1 MQQADGVEFLV
12 VGAERVGANQFGKRG
27 GLVGRR
33 HAQRAH
39 LVKHH
44 GKRARG
50 DLPSCLRS
58 GKSAA
63 DHVHR
68 LKMRLR
74 HGQKLFLSRAG
85 DNAEAARRW
94 RRVPRF
100 GLPGYALF
108 CRRAGSLALT
118 STRNGCPSERWLR
131 KVLITALLTS
141 ANTNMAYGMNAVQKI
156 VRNII
161 FVAGC
166 LRMAKNERPQK
177 RALRGFR
184 SLRDGRYP
192 TRCAGCPTA

>member
-1 MQQADGVEFLV
+1 MRVERRRDGGGKALTVDGQGGAGRHLVGVGHAHDERAQPAHLLMQQADGVEFLV

-100 GLPGYALF
+100 WIAGL
-108 CRRAGSLALT
+108 RAFLPPSGFA
-118 STRNGCPSERWLR
+118 CP
-131 KVLITALLTS
+131 
-141 ANTNMAYGMNAVQKI
+141 NP
-156 VRNII
+156 
-161 FVAGC
+161 
-166 LRMAKNERPQK
+166 NEHLQ
-177 RALRGFR
+177 
-184 SLRDGRYP
+184 
-192 TRCAGCPTA
+192 